1 MLLPKAPCPGANR
14 LSQPWCWAKPKGLTR
29 PAKSHKYL
37 CGQPCRLSIL
47 PSLHAAR
54 HRVQQELAV
63 SAVLPPCQCGPSHQL
78 TGMRVKG
85 ESCCSSSRCAARTQQ
100 EIPRFDARAEEQC
113 TTASQLPVQRALH
126 SCFFFLFLRECSKD
140 LKISMTEE
148 ERIFFQ
154 QFEKLFR

>member
-54 HRVQQELAV
+54 HRVQRELAV

-126 SCFFFLFLRECSKD
+126 SCFFFFISSRV
-140 LKISMTEE
+140 LKGLENQYDRRGE
-148 ERIFFQ
+148 DFFPAI
-154 QFEKLFR
+154 